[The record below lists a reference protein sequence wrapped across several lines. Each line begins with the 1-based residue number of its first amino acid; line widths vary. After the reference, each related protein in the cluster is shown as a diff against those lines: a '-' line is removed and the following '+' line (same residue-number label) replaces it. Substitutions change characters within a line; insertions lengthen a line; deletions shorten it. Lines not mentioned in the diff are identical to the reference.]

1 MALDNKNKNIN
12 NIKEINEVKDNNH
25 YSEINIMINN
35 EDIDKLVKKI
45 KNKYKQI
52 NEFDNEKIEEIICSC
67 IGDFKTICTFIEK
80 MV

>member
-1 MALDNKNKNIN
+1 
-12 NIKEINEVKDNNH
+12 
-25 YSEINIMINN
+25 MINN
-35 EDIDKLVKKI
+35 EDIDKLFKKI